1 MKPTEQYND
10 TLAQFVQTMR
20 TPQVKSCYLYG
31 SMARDD
37 IKPGQSD
44 IDFWVFLDDEVFE
57 NKIAFRDVFETM
69 VQAAK
74 DLQESGLPIVHAFC
88 YYAVGEAGWLPAAL
102 VPNLQS
108 DVSSKLVIGD
118 DLREQ
123 MGSTK
128 ASLYT
133 HRTSYFTEM
142 RQKMFHPLTP
152 YLAKETY
159 SEYEV
164 AHILGALKY
173 VKYLA
178 EAACAA
184 LLMYPGELEAIP
196 TLSETFP
203 ELDIHVIDEIE
214 QYRMQ
219 YNHDRDHEKLHT
231 MLLQALQF
239 VESVHHNIR
248 SYKS

>member
-1 MKPTEQYND
+1 MKPTAQYKE
-10 TLAQFVQTMR
+10 TLAQFVQTMNI
-20 TPQVKSCYLYG
+20 PQVKSCYLYG

-44 IDFWVFLDDEVFE
+44 IDFWVFLDDSVFAD
-57 NKIAFRDVFETM
+57 KTAFRDAFLTM
-69 VQAAK
+69 AQAAK
-74 DLQESGLPIVHAFC
+74 DLQRSGLPIVHAFC
-88 YYAVGEAGWLPAAL
+88 YYAFQEVGWLPAAL
-102 VPNLQS
+102 IPNLRS
-108 DVSSKLVIGD
+108 EMSSKLVLGD
-118 DLREQ
+118 DLRTQ
-123 MGSTK
+123 MACTQ

-133 HRTSYFTEM
+133 HKTSYFAEM

-152 YLAKETY
+152 YLAKEIY
-159 SEYEV
+159 SEHEV

-184 LLMYPGELEAIP
+184 LLLYPGEIEAIP
-196 TLSETFP
+196 TLGNTFP
-203 ELDIHVIDEIE
+203 DLDIHVIAKIE
-214 QYRMQ
+214 QYRMN
-219 YNHDRDHEKLHT
+219 YDHDRDHKKLNG

-239 VESVHHNIR
+239 VEFVHQHIR